1 MNENFSYFNDK
12 IIHLS
17 RLINDF
23 LTSKINNKILRN
35 RKTNIT
41 DGILF
46 KLFNTEFASTYDK
59 SAIKINNYKYQEIT
73 TQSYYNR
80 SSEMDISTYYE
91 LSELIGNYIKK
102 LFIKIKNTLFL
113 LLMEHMHNLKNQLMK
128 II

>member
-1 MNENFSYFNDK
+1 M
-12 IIHLS
+12 
-17 RLINDF
+17 
-23 LTSKINNKILRN
+23 NNKILRN

-46 KLFNTEFASTYDK
+46 KLFITEFASTYNK
-59 SAIKINNYKYQEIT
+59 STIKINNYKYQEIT

-91 LSELIGNYIKK
+91 LSELIRNYIKK